1 MILNTDTGFRI
12 VQFHVRGNLSSYTQ
26 NKIRMIRET
35 VAAIV
40 GCKAED
46 ILLNGIRP
54 STSFLLCLSVK
65 EVYSWKLLDL
75 IEQHRLKLM
84 KLDIDYFIINKDTI
98 LLEGPTGKIN
108 CHVFRFFFLWF
119 SVIHHRYTVRKV
131 LLLKKT
137 VVTCLIKKFYFKNPQ
152 YLSVDKS

>member
-1 MILNTDTGFRI
+1 M
-12 VQFHVRGNLSSYTQ
+12 QFHVLGNLSSYTKDQ
-26 NKIRMIRET
+26 IRMVRET

-40 GCKAED
+40 DCNSED

-75 IEQHRLKLM
+75 NEQHRLKLM

-98 LLEGPTGKIN
+98 LLEGPKGKIN
-108 CHVFRFFFLWF
+108 CHVFRFFSLVF
-119 SVIHHRYTVRKV
+119 SHTSQVHCT
-131 LLLKKT
+131 
-137 VVTCLIKKFYFKNPQ
+137 
-152 YLSVDKS
+152 